1 MITQILKLADY
12 FDLVG
17 LYKKADQLD
26 NLIVKI
32 SEDLIEYTIKS
43 GDNLGQIAIDHG
55 VSVSDIQSAN
65 NMGNSTSIRA
75 EDVILIPTS
84 KKDKP
89 QKETSLDSSNSN
101 DAFTHKVKSG
111 DTISEIAQKYGITT
125 SELQEANNMVGR
137 TNINV
142 DQELI
147 IPGDYPTEVVAAVL
161 LGEVGTTKPD
171 AMPAIMK
178 VIENRAKAR
187 GLSALQIVTEETRK
201 GRHQFEYYGKIKG
214 EIQKTLSGNMGRG
227 AGTKWDR
234 AYALASGE
242 ESLPDIGGAT
252 HYYSKKMSTPPEF
265 ASSKNK
271 CWEETYSDNYHI
283 FGIDRATSAY
293 DGGKFCDKTKGYS
306 K

>member
-26 NLIVKI
+26 SLIVKI

-55 VSVSDIQSAN
+55 VSVPDIQAAN
-65 NMGNSTSIRA
+65 NMGNSTNIRA
-75 EDVILIPTS
+75 GDVILIPTS

-89 QKETSLDSSNSN
+89 EKKVSLDTSKL
-101 DAFTHKVKSG
+101 DKGFVHKVKSG
-111 DTISEIAQKYGITT
+111 DTISEIAQEYGITP
-125 SELQEANNMVGR
+125 SELQEANNMGKS
-137 TNINV
+137 TMIKP
-142 DQELI
+142 DQELV

-178 VIENRAKAR
+178 VIKNRAEAR

-214 EIQKTLSGNMGRG
+214 KIQETLSGNMGRG
-227 AGTKWDR
+227 AGEKWDR
-234 AYALASGE
+234 AYKLASGE

-252 HYYSKKMSTPPEF
+252 HYYAKTMSTAPEF

-271 CWEETYSDNYHI
+271 CWKETYSDNYHI

-293 DGGKFCDKTKGYS
+293 NGGKFCDKTKGYS
-306 K
+306 E

>member
-12 FDLVG
+12 FDQVG
-17 LYKKADQLD
+17 LYKKANHLD

-32 SEDLIEYTIKS
+32 SEDLIEYTIKPR
-43 GDNLGQIAIDHG
+43 DTLGQIAIDHG
-55 VSVSDIQSAN
+55 VSVSDIQVAN
-65 NMGNSTSIRA
+65 NMENTNITAGK
-75 EDVILIPTS
+75 VILIPTS

-89 QKETSLDSSNSN
+89 GKKVSLDTPKL
-101 DAFTHKVKSG
+101 DKGFVHKVKSG
-111 DTISEIAQKYGITT
+111 DTISEIAQEYGITT
-125 SELQEANNMVGR
+125 LELQKANGMVGR
-137 TNINV
+137 TNINP
-142 DQELI
+142 DQELT

-161 LGEVGTTKPD
+161 LGEVGTTNPD

-187 GLSALQIVTEETRK
+187 GLSTLQIVTEEPRK

-214 EIQKTLSGNMGRG
+214 KIQETLSGNMGRG

-234 AYALASGE
+234 AYKLASGE

-252 HYYSKKMSTPPEF
+252 HYYAKTMSTAPEF

-283 FGIDRATSAY
+283 FGIDRATAAY
-293 DGGKFCDKTKGYS
+293 NGGKFCDKTKGYS

>member
-12 FDLVG
+12 FDQVG
-17 LYKKADQLD
+17 LHKKADQLD

-32 SEDLIEYTIKS
+32 SEDLIEYTIQS

-55 VSVSDIQSAN
+55 VSVSDIQAKN
-65 NMGNSTSIRA
+65 NMGSSVNINA
-75 EDVILIPTS
+75 GDILYIPS
-84 KKDKP
+84 PKKDKH
-89 QKETSLDSSNSN
+89 QEKTSLKPSNLN
-101 DAFTHKVKSG
+101 NAFTHKVKSG
-111 DTISEIAQKYGITT
+111 DTISEIAERYGITT
-125 SELQEANNMVGR
+125 LELQKENDMVGR
-137 TNINV
+137 TNIKV

-178 VIENRAKAR
+178 VIKNRAEAR
-187 GLSALQIVTEETRK
+187 GLSALQIVTEEPRE
-201 GRHQFEYYGKIKG
+201 GRHQFEYYGKIKDK
-214 EIQKTLSGNMGRG
+214 IQETLSGNMGRG
-227 AGTKWDR
+227 AGTKWER
-234 AYALASGE
+234 AYGLASGE

-252 HYYSKKMSTPPEF
+252 HYYSKKMSSPPEF

-293 DGGKFCDKTKGYS
+293 NGGKFCDKTKGYS